1 MSQLSSQVQD
11 PNWVSVHIT
20 KFSHNTSPYG
30 TRSFVWVHVNNRND
44 LDLVVRNSRVVDD
57 YGNYQDRILM
67 KVTGGAEVLVQKL
80 TDCVTGVLLTYDQE
94 TQDLS
99 QLIRFCQEYDPATRA
114 EYPVDI
120 VVKSPFMAM
129 RYPKTINTV
138 CNPFC
143 V

>member
-11 PNWVSVHIT
+11 PNWVSAPIA

-44 LDLVVRNSRVVDD
+44 LDFVIRNARVADD

-67 KVTGGAEVLVQKL
+67 KITGGADVLVSKL
-80 TDCVTGVLLTYDQE
+80 LSFAAGRELISDQE
-94 TQDLS
+94 TQDLG
-99 QLIRFCQEYDPATRA
+99 QLVRFCQEFDPATGA
-114 EYPVDI
+114 EYPVDV

-129 RYPKTINTV
+129 RYPKSINTV
-138 CNPFC
+138 RD
-143 V
+143 